1 MSLSKI
7 FKYCRRVYQRAKN
20 TTPETSRIEPRDLM
34 DEPLLASAEPT
45 KVDAEPTQ
53 APAEP
58 TKVAAEPTQAAEQQ
72 EAQIKWIRE
81 NVKFYPV
88 WKTTVYHEGSA
99 YDILLACQ
107 KYKLDFHTAPR
118 LFTVAVKWRISYQDA
133 AEMIHAVDSVQ
144 G

>member
-20 TTPETSRIEPRDLM
+20 TTPQTSRIEPRDLM

-45 KVDAEPTQ
+45 KVAAEPTK
-53 APAEP
+53 AAAEP
-58 TKVAAEPTQAAEQQ
+58 TKVAEQQ
-72 EAQIKWIRE
+72 EAQIKWILE

-99 YDILLACQ
+99 YDILVACQ
-107 KYKLDFHTAPR
+107 KYKLDYHTSPR
-118 LFTVAVKWRISYQDA
+118 IFTVAVKWRISYQDA